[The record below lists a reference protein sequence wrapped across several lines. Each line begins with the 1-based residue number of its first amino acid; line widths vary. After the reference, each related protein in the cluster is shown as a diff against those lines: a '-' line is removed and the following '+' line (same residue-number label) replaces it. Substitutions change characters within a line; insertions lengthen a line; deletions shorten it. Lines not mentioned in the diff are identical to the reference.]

1 MWMGVSGER
10 RRRWS
15 TSGSRELS
23 RRGDSHGGGGGGG
36 GVECISGIIM
46 YCEHGRAG
54 IMDMGYMYDLY
65 SGWFYFLLESTWA
78 GRLSYTELDRD

>member
-1 MWMGVSGER
+1 
-10 RRRWS
+10 
-15 TSGSRELS
+15 
-23 RRGDSHGGGGGGG
+23 
-36 GVECISGIIM
+36 M
-46 YCEHGRAG
+46 YWEYDRAG